1 MTWLEI
7 CLVLLAGL
15 WAGTINAVVG
25 SGTLVTFPVLVALGY
40 SPLVAT
46 VSNGIGL
53 VAGGVSGAWGY
64 RRELRGQGR
73 RLAMLLPAS
82 VVGGA
87 LGAVMLLRLP
97 ESSFETVVPVLIV
110 VALVLV
116 VLQPRLQARLRR
128 RNEARVAALAGG
140 PADGGA
146 VVGAGSPPQVRAS
159 RWLVGTTVLATFLIG
174 VYGGYFTA
182 AQGVMLVAV
191 LGSLLDE
198 TLQRVNGLKN
208 VLTLVVNVV
217 SAAFYVLFGYQ
228 TIDWLV
234 VALIAASS
242 LVGGAI
248 GARYGRRLPPTALRA
263 AIVVLGVV
271 ALLRILG
278 TQVGWW

>member
-1 MTWLEI
+1 MTWLEVSLI
-7 CLVLLAGL
+7 LLAGL

-25 SGTLVTFPVLVALGY
+25 SGTLVTFPVLVALGF
-40 SPLVAT
+40 SPLTAT
-46 VSNGIGL
+46 ISNGIGL

-73 RLAMLLPAS
+73 RLTMLLPAS

-87 LGAVMLLRLP
+87 VGAVLLLTLP
-97 ESSFETVVPVLIV
+97 ESSFEAVVPVLIV
-110 VALVLV
+110 LALVLV

-128 RNEARVAALAGG
+128 RAEARLAERT
-140 PADGGA
+140 ADGG
-146 VVGAGSPPQVRAS
+146 PVRAS
-159 RWLVGTTVLATFLIG
+159 RWLVVTTVLATLLIG

-198 TLQRVNGLKN
+198 SLQRVNGLKN

-217 SAAFYVLFGYQ
+217 SAGFYIAFGADQV
-228 TIDWLV
+228 DWLV

-242 LVGGAI
+242 LVGGSI
-248 GARYGRRLPPTALRA
+248 GARYGRRLPPNALRA
-263 AIVVLGVV
+263 AIVVLGLV

>member
-1 MTWLEI
+1 MTWLEVT
-7 CLVLLAGL
+7 LVLLAGL

-73 RLAMLLPAS
+73 RLALLMPAS

-87 LGAVMLLRLP
+87 VGAVLLLRLP

-110 VALVLV
+110 LALVLV

-128 RNEARVAALAGG
+128 RAEARAAELVEQGG
-140 PADGGA
+140 TP
-146 VVGAGSPPQVRAS
+146 RAS
-159 RWLVGTTVLATFLIG
+159 RWLVATTVLVTLLIG

-217 SAAFYVLFGYQ
+217 SAVFYVLFGYD
-228 TIDWLV
+228 TVDWLV

-248 GARYGRRLPPTALRA
+248 GARYGRRLPPAALRA

>member
-1 MTWLEI
+1 MSV
-7 CLVLLAGL
+7 VLLAGL

-40 SPLVAT
+40 SPLAAT
-46 VSNGIGL
+46 ISNGIGL

-73 RLAMLLPAS
+73 RLALLLPAS

-87 LGAVMLLRLP
+87 VGAVLLLQLP
-97 ESSFETVVPVLIV
+97 ESAFEAVVPVLLV
-110 VALVLV
+110 LALVLV
-116 VLQPRLQARLRR
+116 VLQPRLQAGLRR
-128 RNEARVAALAGG
+128 RAEARAAALGAEGG
-140 PADGGA
+140 TP
-146 VVGAGSPPQVRAS
+146 RAS
-159 RWLVGTTVLATFLIG
+159 RWLVGTTVLATLLIG

-198 TLQRVNGLKN
+198 PLQRVNGLKN

-217 SAAFYVLFGYQ
+217 SAAFYVAFGAEDV
-228 TIDWLV
+228 DWLV

-242 LVGGAI
+242 LVGGAL

-271 ALLRILG
+271 ALLRIVG
-278 TQVGWW
+278 SQAGWW

>member
-1 MTWLEI
+1 MSWLDVSLI
-7 CLVLLAGL
+7 LLAGL

-40 SPLVAT
+40 SPLAAT

-82 VVGGA
+82 IIGGA
-87 LGAVMLLRLP
+87 LGAVLLLQLP
-97 ESSFETVVPVLIV
+97 ESSFETIVPVLLVI
-110 VALVLV
+110 ALVLV
-116 VLQPRLQARLRR
+116 VVQPRLQARLRR
-128 RNEARVAALAGG
+128 RAEARAAALGAEGG
-140 PADGGA
+140 P
-146 VVGAGSPPQVRAS
+146 VRAS
-159 RWLVGTTVLATFLIG
+159 RWLLGTTMLATFLIG

-217 SAAFYVLFGYQ
+217 SAAFYIVFGYDQ
-228 TIDWLV
+228 IDWLV

-242 LVGGAI
+242 LVGGAV
-248 GARYGRRLPPTALRA
+248 GARYGRRLPPNALRA
-263 AIVVLGVV
+263 AIVVLGLV
-271 ALLRILG
+271 ALTRILG
-278 TQVGWW
+278 SQAGWW

>member
-1 MTWLEI
+1 MSPPVTWLEI
-7 CLVLLAGL
+7 SLVLLAGL

-73 RLAMLLPAS
+73 RLALLLPAS
-82 VVGGA
+82 AVGGA
-87 LGAVMLLRLP
+87 VGAVLLLQLP
-97 ESSFETVVPVLIV
+97 ESSFETVVPALIV
-110 VALVLV
+110 LALVLV

-128 RNEARVAALAGG
+128 RTEARAAQIAAEHGPDAG
-140 PADGGA
+140 P
-146 VVGAGSPPQVRAS
+146 VRSS
-159 RWLVGTTVLATFLIG
+159 RWLVAVTLLATLLIG

-182 AQGVMLVAV
+182 AQGVMLIAV

-198 TLQRVNGLKN
+198 SLQRINGLKN

-217 SAAFYVLFGYQ
+217 SAAFYIIFGSE

-248 GARYGRRLPPTALRA
+248 GARYGRRLPPNALRG